1 MARRTKRR
9 IMADNY
15 VEDISRKQQDK
26 TVKSDNPLT
35 SNNDNLFSGL
45 VEDEIPDDEYMA
57 SAFIGRMQKTYV
69 YDDIVKPYADSRGA
83 QYDIVNRNIKSMYK
97 MMVYNGSW
105 GLEKLFTVLVMI
117 LKSNQDISRWTVGKT
132 GGIYDNGGMP
142 AGTLRGMSSKD
153 FDFIVND
160 ALKRRG

>member
-1 MARRTKRR
+1 
-9 IMADNY
+9 
-15 VEDISRKQQDK
+15 
-26 TVKSDNPLT
+26 
-35 SNNDNLFSGL
+35 
-45 VEDEIPDDEYMA
+45 
-57 SAFIGRMQKTYV
+57 
-69 YDDIVKPYADSRGA
+69 
-83 QYDIVNRNIKSMYK
+83 
-97 MMVYNGSW
+97 
-105 GLEKLFTVLVMI
+105 MI